1 MKILIT
7 GSNNY
12 IANDIIELFSKDNKN
27 EIIATYNKK
36 KPRLKK
42 KNIKLIKI
50 DLTKK
55 INLLNKIQVLIH
67 CASATPYKKYNILD
81 YKKINILGFIK
92 ILNSVNSPYLKHIIL
107 FSTVSVYGKI
117 KKKRLTESHPLNG
130 YSEYAKSKKQM
141 ENILTK
147 FCKKNKLNGL
157 TLRFPGVLG
166 TRKNNNNFLSMA
178 IKSICDNQQFKIF
191 GLNNPFNNMIG
202 TKDIYRIIRKFLK
215 TNYQYNKILNCC
227 VSEKKTILEI
237 IKIIENITKKKAKF
251 KVENKINNY
260 FTIDNKKL
268 IKSGFK
274 VSKIKTTLQNILVQ
288 K

>member
-1 MKILIT
+1 M
-7 GSNNY
+7 
-12 IANDIIELFSKDNKN
+12 
-27 EIIATYNKK
+27 
-36 KPRLKK
+36 
-42 KNIKLIKI
+42 
-50 DLTKK
+50 
-55 INLLNKIQVLIH
+55 
-67 CASATPYKKYNILD
+67 
-81 YKKINILGFIK
+81 
-92 ILNSVNSPYLKHIIL
+92 NSPYLKHIIL

-237 IKIIENITKKKAKF
+237 IKIIENITKKKQ
-251 KVENKINNY
+251 NL
-260 FTIDNKKL
+260 KL
-268 IKSGFK
+268 
-274 VSKIKTTLQNILVQ
+274 KIK
-288 K
+288 